1 MPLKIVLIGSG
12 NVASA
17 LARELEITQCYARKE
32 NSAKEMAQLA
42 RCAYTT
48 SLETVVKDA
57 DLYLISISDDAIEP
71 FCEELTRR
79 ISSHAIVAHT
89 SGTMPIDALCAPRRA
104 VFYPLQRFV
113 KGKEVH
119 FSEIPLLVE
128 GSTKEVEETMVV
140 LAKQHSERVETVS
153 SDKRRELHIAAVL
166 ACNFTN
172 HLYALA
178 WRYLQEKGLS
188 FDLMKPLIKECVEQ
202 VLQHK
207 GDIAELQT
215 GPAAR
220 EDHKTMDAHLAM
232 LRDDENLK
240 NIYTILS
247 KSIINGKF

>member
-1 MPLKIVLIGSG
+1 MLLKIVLIGSG

-32 NSAKEMAQLA
+32 ENAKAMARLA
-42 RCAYTT
+42 HCAYTT
-48 SLETVVKDA
+48 SLDTIVKDA
-57 DLYLISISDDAIEP
+57 DLYLISISDDAIES
-71 FCEELTRR
+71 FCGELTKH
-79 ISSHAIVAHT
+79 ISPHAIVAHT
-89 SGTMPIDALCAPRRA
+89 SGTMPLNALCAPRRA

-119 FSEIPLLVE
+119 FSEIPLLIE
-128 GSTKEVEETMVV
+128 GSTKEVEDSMVSF
-140 LAKQHSERVETVS
+140 AKQHSERVEVVS

-178 WRYLQEKGLS
+178 WRYLQDKGLS
-188 FDLMKPLIKECVEQ
+188 FDLMKPLIKESVEQ

-207 GDIAELQT
+207 GNIAELQT

-220 EDHKTMDAHLAM
+220 KDHKTMDAHLDM
-232 LRDDENLK
+232 LRDNNNLK